1 MKRLLYIL
9 TITLVL
15 VSCGTKS
22 GYFKIEGRFLNLNQG
37 EFYVYSTDGAIASV
51 DTIHINGGRFVYQTP
66 CSKPSTLMLVFPN
79 FSEQPVFAEPGE
91 KVTMK
96 ADASHLKEMTVEGT
110 ELNKQMT
117 SFRSMIANV
126 SPPEAAQKAEMFI
139 GDHPESIVSNYLL
152 RRYFIQTSTPNYTKA
167 LALLNKLIQAQ
178 PKNGDLVRL
187 KKDIDIQCRSLNG
200 KQLPPFT
207 AKAVNGRLVSGS
219 DLRGK
224 VTVIHTWSTWN
235 YESQDVQRRIRSA
248 KTDHGGR
255 LAVLGINIDGS
266 KRDCENFLKRDS
278 LPWPTVCDEQM
289 FESELMEKL
298 GLSTVPDNI
307 VIDASGKI
315 VARRLSPDD
324 MKKKLEELLK

>member
-15 VSCGTKS
+15 VSCGTKD

-37 EFYVYSTDGAIASV
+37 EFYVYSTDGAVAGV
-51 DTIHINGGRFVYQTP
+51 DTIRISGGRFVYEMR
-66 CSKPSTLMLVFPN
+66 CNKPSTLMMVFPN

-96 ADASHLKEMTVEGT
+96 ADASHLKELTVEGT
-110 ELNKQMT
+110 ALNKQMN
-117 SFRSMIANV
+117 SFRAMIANV
-126 SPPEAAQKAEMFI
+126 SPPEAIQKAEMFI

-152 RRYFIQTSTPNYTKA
+152 RRYFIQTPTPNLTKA
-167 LALLNKLIQAQ
+167 SALLSKLIQAQ

-187 KKDIDIQCRSLNG
+187 KKDVDRLCLSLIG

-207 AKAVNGRLVSGS
+207 ATAVNGRTVSGS

-224 VTVIHTWSTWN
+224 VAVVHTWSTWN
-235 YESQDVQRRIRSA
+235 YESQDVQRRIRYA
-248 KTDHGGR
+248 KNDYGAR

-266 KRDCENFLKRDS
+266 KHDCEEFLKRDS
-278 LPWPTVCDEQM
+278 LPWPTVCDEKM
-289 FESELMEKL
+289 FEGELMEKL

-315 VARRLSPDD
+315 VARGLLPDD